1 MNHLFYLIC
10 GLLIVFSFSM
20 CKDFESANSKP
31 KPAAKL
37 RANNAFERLSNL
49 RTMPE
54 LAPQT
59 DSALDSFAQMFIEG
73 DGSKQEAIDSILYRL
88 NKRDHQKYMA
98 KIYEYGLQ
106 ECKDEPCRVKGKMRG
121 EIMNALLASNQYDRS
136 LMRLDSAE
144 HELVFLQF
152 EQSGVADS
160 IRNAYAKN
168 LEGIE

>member
-1 MNHLFYLIC
+1 MNHLYYLIC
-10 GLLIVFSFSM
+10 GLLIVISL
-20 CKDFESANSKP
+20 CACTDIDPVNSIAKP
-31 KPAAKL
+31 EASLKT
-37 RANNAFERLSNL
+37 NNAFERLSKL
-49 RTMPE
+49 RAMPE
-54 LAPQT
+54 LAAQT
-59 DSALDSFAQMFIEG
+59 DSALDSFAQMFIKG
-73 DGSKQEAIDSILYRL
+73 DASKQEVIDSILYRL
-88 NKRDHQKYMA
+88 NKKDHQKYMA
-98 KIYEYGLQ
+98 KIYDYGLQ

-168 LEGIE
+168 FGRD